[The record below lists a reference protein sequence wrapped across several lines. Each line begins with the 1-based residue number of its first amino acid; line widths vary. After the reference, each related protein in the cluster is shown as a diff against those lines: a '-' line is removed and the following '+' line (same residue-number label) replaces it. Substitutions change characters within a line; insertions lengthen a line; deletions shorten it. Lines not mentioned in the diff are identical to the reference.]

1 LADRLFCDYVTIAG
15 LWRRKVASLMRL
27 NESRTHDFRQGKR
40 LGPYDRLVTW
50 HKPQCKRKTATHRLW
65 NALPAQ
71 ITLRLIRFPVCVP
84 GFRPKYIILVTT
96 LLDPVAYPAAELAQL
111 YLRRWSVELFFR
123 HIKTTL
129 QMDMLRCLSPALLHR
144 EVLLHLIAYNLIRG
158 MMAEA
163 AGIYDQDVAR
173 LSFKG
178 SVQTVRHFSQV
189 IAQASSRRKAVQLT
203 NDLLQTLAQGLVP
216 DRPGRAEPRVIKR
229 RHRRYSLM
237 TRPRNHWKAHL
248 RSRKTTKNQRA

>member
-1 LADRLFCDYVTIAG
+1 M
-15 LWRRKVASLMRL
+15 ASLLRL

-50 HKPQCKRKTATHRLW
+50 HKPQRKRKTATRRLW

-71 ITLRLIRFPVCVP
+71 IPLRLIRYPVCIP
-84 GFRPKYIILVTT
+84 GFRPKYIVLVTT
-96 LLDPVAYPAAELAQL
+96 LLDPVVFPAAELAQL

-129 QMDMLRCLSPALLHR
+129 QMERLRCLSPALLHR
-144 EVLLHLIAYNLIRG
+144 EVLMHLIAYNLIRG
-158 MMAEA
+158 IMAEA
-163 AGIYDQDVAR
+163 AAIYDQDVAR

-178 SVQTVRHFSQV
+178 SMQTVRHFSQV

-216 DRPGRAEPRVIKR
+216 DRPGRAEPRVLKR
-229 RHRRYSLM
+229 RHKRYSLM
-237 TRPRNHWKAHL
+237 PRPRNHWKAHL

>member
-1 LADRLFCDYVTIAG
+1 MTSNMPPNYSTKRSLETQME
-15 LWRRKVASLMRL
+15 VASR
-27 NESRTHDFRQGKR
+27 EGA
-40 LGPYDRLVTW
+40 
-50 HKPQCKRKTATHRLW
+50 C
-65 NALPAQ
+65 PAW
-71 ITLRLIRFPVCVP
+71 
-84 GFRPKYIILVTT
+84 
-96 LLDPVAYPAAELAQL
+96 ELAQL

-123 HIKTTL
+123 HIKTTM

-189 IAQASSRRKAVQLT
+189 IAQASSRRKAVQL
-203 NDLLQTLAQGLVP
+203 
-216 DRPGRAEPRVIKR
+216 
-229 RHRRYSLM
+229 
-237 TRPRNHWKAHL
+237 
-248 RSRKTTKNQRA
+248 

>member
-1 LADRLFCDYVTIAG
+1 
-15 LWRRKVASLMRL
+15 
-27 NESRTHDFRQGKR
+27 
-40 LGPYDRLVTW
+40 
-50 HKPQCKRKTATHRLW
+50 
-65 NALPAQ
+65 
-71 ITLRLIRFPVCVP
+71 
-84 GFRPKYIILVTT
+84 LVTT

-129 QMDMLRCLSPALLHR
+129 QMDRLRCLSPALLRR

-189 IAQASSRRKAVQLT
+189 IAHASSRRKAVQLT
-203 NDLLQTLAQGLVP
+203 NDLLQTLAQALVP

-229 RHRRYSLM
+229 RHKRYSLM
-237 TRPRNHWKAHL
+237 TRPRNYWKAHL
-248 RSRKTTKNQRA
+248 RSRKTTKNQSA

>member
-1 LADRLFCDYVTIAG
+1 
-15 LWRRKVASLMRL
+15 M
-27 NESRTHDFRQGKR
+27 
-40 LGPYDRLVTW
+40 
-50 HKPQCKRKTATHRLW
+50 
-65 NALPAQ
+65 PAQ
-71 ITLRLIRFPVCVP
+71 ITLRLIRYPVSIP
-84 GFRPKYIILVTT
+84 GFRPKYIVLVTT

-111 YLRRWSVELFFR
+111 YARRWSVELFFR

-129 QMDMLRCLSPALLHR
+129 QMKRLRCLSPALLHR

-158 MMAEA
+158 IMAEA

-189 IAQASSRRKAVQLT
+189 IAQASSRRKAVQWT

-216 DRPGRAEPRVIKR
+216 DRPGRAEPRVLKPVS
-229 RHRRYSLM
+229 Y
-237 TRPRNHWKAHL
+237 THL
-248 RSRKTTKNQRA
+248 FQLVEVPVSSMNL